1 MLTKTSWKKRYLFGE
16 KVRDNGPKEC
26 RSFGILY
33 IYKMGAKTSYY
44 IIRKGEVTP
53 LIGVK

>member
-1 MLTKTSWKKRYLFGE
+1 VKKTSSKRCLFGE

-33 IYKMGAKTSYY
+33 IYKMGAKTSYC
-44 IIRKGEVTP
+44 IIRKDEITP